1 SYYAG
6 MLTNPPKEEDG
17 EKDMITPTLKFIG
30 YGAVV
35 GFAYLAVFVGVNSG
49 GP

>member
-1 SYYAG
+1 
-6 MLTNPPKEEDG
+6 ML
-17 EKDMITPTLKFIG
+17 TPTLKFIG

-35 GFAYLAVFVGVNSG
+35 GFAYLAVFVGLNSG